1 MARGKYERA
10 PEPRHRSTGRHQAE
24 TAPRKRREE
33 APPSYYQEPEAAQYA
48 QPERSAYRPTPVSAP
63 EKPNA
68 QQTAP
73 AEEEETAE
81 KRTVFTVIRDI
92 LVGLVVVFAIGMMI
106 FTVISVTTL
115 NQSERS
121 FLGYRAFIVLSDSM
135 RATDFDAGDV
145 VLVKPVDP
153 ATLQPG
159 DIIAFTSQNSVS
171 YGQTVTHKIRTLT
184 TDENGEPAFITYG
197 TTTDTDDE
205 TTVSYDAVL
214 GKYCKRL
221 PKVGY
226 FFQFL
231 RTGPGYILFILIPF
245 GLVILYHGIRSVRL
259 FQQEKKEQR
268 DAIEAERAQMAAE
281 REETRRLLE
290 ELKRMQAQGH
300 QTET

>member
-24 TAPRKRREE
+24 TTSRKRREE
-33 APPSYYQEPEAAQYA
+33 TISCDQEPDAEQYT
-48 QPERSAYRPTPVSAP
+48 QPERPAYRAAAVSAP
-63 EKPNA
+63 EQP
-68 QQTAP
+68 QQAAP
-73 AEEEETAE
+73 VQEEEPAE

-92 LVGLVVVFAIGMMI
+92 LVGLVVVFAIGMMV

-115 NQSERS
+115 NQNERS

-135 RATDFDAGDV
+135 KATDFDAGDV

-159 DIIAFTSQNSVS
+159 DIIAFTSRNSVS
-171 YGQTVTHKIRTLT
+171 YGQTVTHKIRALT
-184 TDENGEPAFITYG
+184 TDENGEPAFVTYG

-231 RTGPGYILFILIPF
+231 RTGPGYILFILVPF

-268 DAIEAERAQMAAE
+268 DAMEAERAQMAAE

-290 ELKRMQAQGH
+290 ELKQMQAQSH